1 MEYKDYYKILEVDK
15 SATKDEIKRSFRK
28 LAKKYHP
35 DMNRGD
41 AASQDKFKDINEAYE
56 VLGDDEK
63 RKKYDMIGAQGYRG
77 GQPFDPSD
85 FGYGTYTYTGSDA
98 GGFSDFFNSIFGGG
112 GFGGFGNAQEGGA
125 AGSSVFSGFGRGAKR
140 QPPRQ
145 QYTTEISLSL
155 QDAFNGTQK
164 NLLLNINGKNVD
176 VPVKVPKGI
185 LPGKKIKMRGEPY
198 GLDGDIYVKI
208 NIIDTRN
215 TIDGLNITTKLEL
228 TPWEAWFGTK
238 KTVDTLH
245 GKLKVNI
252 PKKAQTGQRVRLP
265 NKGFR
270 DMKENLGDLY
280 LEFVI
285 NNPDTLT
292 KEQEEVYRTL
302 NKEG

>member
-112 GFGGFGNAQEGGA
+112 GFGGFGNAREGGA

>member
-35 DMNRGD
+35 DMNQGD

-155 QDAFNGTQK
+155 QDAFYGTQK

-215 TIDGLNITTKLEL
+215 TIDGLHITTKLEL

>member
-15 SATKDEIKRSFRK
+15 KASKDEIKRSFRK

-35 DMNRGD
+35 DMNQGD
-41 AASQDKFKDINEAYE
+41 AASQERFKDINEAYE
-56 VLGDDEK
+56 VLGDEEK
-63 RKKYDMIGAQGYRG
+63 RKKYDMIGAQGYSG

-85 FGYGTYTYTGSDA
+85 FGFGTYTYTGEDA

-112 GFGGFGNAQEGGA
+112 GFSGFGGQTQGGA

-155 QDAFNGTQK
+155 QDAFNGGQK
-164 NLLLNINGKNVD
+164 NLLLNINGQNVD
-176 VPVKVPKGI
+176 VPVKIPKGI

-215 TIDGLNITTKLEL
+215 TIDGLDITTKMEL

-245 GKLKVNI
+245 GRLKVNI
-252 PKKAQTGQRVRLP
+252 PKKARAGQRVRLP

-285 NNPDTLT
+285 NNPETLT
-292 KEQEEVYRTL
+292 KEQEEVYQTL
-302 NKEG
+302 SQEG

>member
-1 MEYKDYYKILEVDK
+1 MEYKDYYKILEVEK
-15 SATKDEIKRSFRK
+15 TATKDEIKRSFRK

-35 DMNRGD
+35 DMNQGD
-41 AASQDKFKDINEAYE
+41 AASQEKFKDINEAYE

-63 RKKYDMIGAQGYRG
+63 RKQYDLIGARGYQG

-112 GFGGFGNAQEGGA
+112 GFGGFGGQEGGA

-155 QDAFNGTQK
+155 QDAFNGAQK
-164 NLLLNINGKNVD
+164 TLLLNINGKNVE

-198 GLDGDIYVKI
+198 GLDGDIYIKI
-208 NIIDTRN
+208 TIIDTRH
-215 TIDGLNITTKLEL
+215 TIEGLDITTKLEL

-245 GKLKVNI
+245 GRLKVNI
-252 PKKAQTGQRVRLP
+252 PQKAQSGQRVRIP

-270 DMKENLGDLY
+270 DMKENIGDLY

-285 NNPDTLT
+285 NNPKTLT
-292 KEQEEVYRTL
+292 KEQEEVFKTL
-302 NKEG
+302 SKEG

>member
-15 SATKDEIKRSFRK
+15 TATKDEIKRSFRK

-35 DMNRGD
+35 DMNQGD
-41 AASQDKFKDINEAYE
+41 AASQEKFKDINEAYE
-56 VLGDDEK
+56 VLGDEEK
-63 RKKYDMIGAQGYRG
+63 RKKYDLIGAEGYRG
-77 GQPFDPSD
+77 GQNFDPQD
-85 FGYGTYTYTGSDA
+85 FGFGTYTYTNSDA

-112 GFGGFGNAQEGGA
+112 GFGGQQGGA
-125 AGSSVFSGFGRGAKR
+125 AGSSVFSGFGRGGKR

-155 QDAFNGTQK
+155 QDAFSGGQK
-164 NLLLNINGKNVD
+164 TLLLNINGQNVE

-215 TIDGLNITTKLEL
+215 TIEGLDITTKLEL

-252 PKKAQTGQRVRLP
+252 PKKARAGQRVRLP
-265 NKGFR
+265 NRGFR

-285 NNPDTLT
+285 NNPETLT
-292 KEQEEVYRTL
+292 KEQEDVYQTL